1 MKTNPSSPKVIGV
14 LILFSLQISFA
25 QIRPPVFPKIT
36 GLTNAAISPSGALE
50 IFPSKTSSQHD
61 FDFLAGKWTM
71 DNKRLKTRLKN
82 SNEWEEFVSKDEN
95 YGTMLNGIGNM
106 DLYKATFDGKAFEGL
121 TIRLFNPQTRLWS
134 LYWVPSTT
142 GVMDPPVVG
151 SFEGD
156 IGIFYCKDVYEGTP
170 VLVMFK
176 WDKTDKDNPVWSQ
189 AFSPDNGVTWEW
201 NWTNTSHRIK

>member
-1 MKTNPSSPKVIGV
+1 MKPGQHHKRIICF
-14 LILFSLQISFA
+14 LILFGLQITFA
-25 QIRPPVFPKIT
+25 QSQPPVFPKIT
-36 GLTNAAISPSGALE
+36 GLTNATITPSGELE
-50 IFPSKTSSQHD
+50 IFPSTTSSPRD

-71 DNKRLKTRLKN
+71 DNKRLKTRLNN
-82 SNEWEEFVSKDEN
+82 SNEWESFVSKDEN
-95 YGTMLNGIGNM
+95 YGTTLNGLGNM
-106 DLYKATFDGKAFEGL
+106 DLYKATFDGKPFEGL

-142 GVMDPPVVG
+142 GIMDPPVVG

-156 IGIFYCKDVYEGTP
+156 IGIFYCKDGYQGKP
-170 VLVMFK
+170 ILVMFK

>member
-1 MKTNPSSPKVIGV
+1 MKANQRNQKIICF
-14 LILFSLQISFA
+14 LILFSVQISFA
-25 QIRPPVFPKIT
+25 QSQAPVFPKIT
-36 GLTNAAISPSGALE
+36 GLTNAAVTPSGKLE
-50 IFPSKTSSQHD
+50 IFASKTSSQRD
-61 FDFLAGKWTM
+61 FDFLTGKWTM

-95 YGTMLNGIGNM
+95 YGMMLNGIGNM
-106 DLYKATFDGKAFEGL
+106 DIYKATFDGKPFEGL
-121 TIRLFNPQTRLWS
+121 TIRLFNPETRLWS

-151 SFEGD
+151 SFDGN
-156 IGIFYCKDVYEGTP
+156 IGIFYCKDVYQGTP